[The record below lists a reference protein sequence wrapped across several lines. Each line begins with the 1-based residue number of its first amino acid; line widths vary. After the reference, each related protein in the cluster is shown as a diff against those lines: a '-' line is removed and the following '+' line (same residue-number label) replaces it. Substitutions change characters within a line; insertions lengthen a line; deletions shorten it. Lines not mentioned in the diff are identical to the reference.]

1 MNSKRNFS
9 IRRAGASDVPAWAA
23 LRQALWPDADDAL
36 QEATDLLMQDE
47 EACAVVAVDAQGT
60 LLGFAEAA
68 LRHDYV
74 NGTEASPVGFLEAW
88 YVVEPARGQGIGR
101 ALLQAVVEWTRAQ
114 GCTELASD
122 AALDNVQAHAAH
134 ARCGFEETERVV
146 YFRMP
151 VAP

>member
-1 MNSKRNFS
+1 MNAKPDFS
-9 IRRAGASDVPAWAA
+9 IRRAQASDVPAWAA
-23 LRQALWPDADDAL
+23 LRQALWPDADDAAREAVEML
-36 QEATDLLMQDE
+36 AQED
-47 EACAVVAVDAQGT
+47 ACAVVAVDAQGT

-68 LRHDYV
+68 LRYDYV
-74 NGTEASPVGFLEAW
+74 NGTEGSPVGFLEAW
-88 YVVEPARGQGIGR
+88 YVVAPARGQGIGR
-101 ALLQAVVEWTRAQ
+101 ALLHAVVEWTRAQ

-122 AALDNVQAHAAH
+122 AALDNVEAHAAH